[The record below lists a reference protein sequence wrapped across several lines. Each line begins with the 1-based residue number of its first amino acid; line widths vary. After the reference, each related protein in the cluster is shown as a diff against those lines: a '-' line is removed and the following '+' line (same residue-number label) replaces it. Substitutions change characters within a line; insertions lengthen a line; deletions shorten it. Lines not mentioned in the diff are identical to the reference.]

1 MILIVTATNEE
12 AEPIIKS
19 LQLDRDVSQPF
30 ETYIS
35 RDFALVISKVGK
47 VNAAGAVSYGV
58 TKFKPK
64 AVYNVGSANSLHK
77 DLQYSNITA
86 VSVVF
91 QTDAY
96 LPDASEKY
104 SYFASGIQLDTD
116 ISQYKAGILATSDSY
131 VDDAEIKKMLSKSF
145 HLADMEGYA
154 VARIAA
160 LNEIPCYIYKIII
173 DNVVV
178 MEQKEYFD
186 SNEQMLY
193 HRISELIDNLFVVK
207 KTGLR

>member
-1 MILIVTATNEE
+1 MILIITASIEE
-12 AEPIIKS
+12 AEPIIKG
-19 LQLDRDVSQPF
+19 LQLDRDGTNPF
-30 ETYIS
+30 EAYIS
-35 RDFALVISKVGK
+35 RDFALVVSRVGK
-47 VNAAGAVSYGV
+47 VNAAGATSYGIA
-58 TKFKPK
+58 KYKPK
-64 AVYNVGSANSLHK
+64 TIYNVGMANSLHY
-77 DLQYSNITA
+77 DLQYSNIIA
-86 VSVVF
+86 VSAVF

-96 LPDASEKY
+96 LPFTDEKY
-104 SYFASGIQLDTD
+104 NYFASGIALSTD

-131 VDDAEIKKMLSKSF
+131 VDDNEIKKMLSKSF

-160 LNEIPCYIYKIII
+160 LNEIPCSIYKVIG

-178 MEQKEYFD
+178 QEQKEYFD